1 METKL
6 IIFDVDGVMIDSE
19 RIWCE
24 SFEKAARQLNL
35 EYDGKKLF
43 LNIVGKS
50 GEDAR
55 KGLEL
60 YLKEKTDLYRD
71 LAHEIGFESLRKDV
85 PVKPGLY
92 ELLEIIDQLNLKKS
106 IATSTRNYLT
116 EERLT
121 KINVYDRFDYI
132 LCGNEVEHKK
142 PNPEIYLKV
151 LEHFHIQP
159 EEALVLE
166 DSYFGVEAAYRA
178 HIPCIMIPDLLPAT
192 EKQKEQ
198 TVCILKDLYE
208 VADYLKRG

>member
-1 METKL
+1 M
-6 IIFDVDGVMIDSE
+6 
-19 RIWCE
+19 
-24 SFEKAARQLNL
+24 
-35 EYDGKKLF
+35 
-43 LNIVGKS
+43 
-50 GEDAR
+50 
-55 KGLEL
+55 
-60 YLKEKTDLYRD
+60 
-71 LAHEIGFESLRKDV
+71 
-85 PVKPGLY
+85 
-92 ELLEIIDQLNLKKS
+92 EIIDQLNLKKS